1 MNKNIG
7 KLARFG
13 LAVGIVRLLNHR
25 REGRVR
31 RLFHRL
37 RRRRSFTARTTR
49 QLSMLARR
57 SSKRLGHQVRSLPLI
72 GNRRG
77 RSSPVR
83 RGLQNLPLVAGLS
96 LPALS
101 ALSVQDLSL
110 RNLPWTSNRRESV
123 VARQA
128 RRMRMAS
135 MASMA
140 RNHGWLTLLGLGA
153 ALGLAGLFVFGRQVR
168 ARNGAPAMLAE
179 PDENQRA
186 RYRPASG
193 SPAAETQMA
202 GRTEAGRR
210 QEPAVG
216 QQDWSRFCYDFSQAN
231 RGQPVNVEVQDA
243 GGNARALAH
252 EAPLLGVDLGLEGV
266 QIMLGED
273 IDYRMEHDIPDPA
286 GLQPIADEDGAEM
299 GLVIHA
305 RDGSTTTVRLA
316 KRSS

>member
-1 MNKNIG
+1 MNKHIG
-7 KLARFG
+7 KLARFA
-13 LAVGIVRLLNHR
+13 LAVGIVRLLSHR
-25 REGRVR
+25 RKGRVM

-37 RRRRSFTARTTR
+37 RRRRSFTARSAR

-57 SSKRLGHQVRSLPLI
+57 SSKRLGHQVQSLPLI

-77 RSSPVR
+77 RSSRVR
-83 RGLQNLPLVAGLS
+83 RGLQNLPRVAGLS

-101 ALSVQDLSL
+101 ALSVQHLSL
-110 RNLPWTSNRRESV
+110 RHVPWTSSRRESV
-123 VARQA
+123 VAQQA
-128 RRMRMAS
+128 GRMRMRS

-168 ARNGAPAMLAE
+168 ARNGAPAMMAE
-179 PDENQRA
+179 LDENQRA

-202 GRTEAGRR
+202 GRTEAVRR

-243 GGNARALAH
+243 GGTSRALAH
-252 EAPLLGVDLGLEGV
+252 EALLLGVELGPEGV

-273 IDYRMEHDIPDPA
+273 IDNRMEHDIPDPA
-286 GLQPIADEDGAEM
+286 GVQPIADEDGAEM

-305 RDGSTTTVRLA
+305 RDGSTTTLGLA